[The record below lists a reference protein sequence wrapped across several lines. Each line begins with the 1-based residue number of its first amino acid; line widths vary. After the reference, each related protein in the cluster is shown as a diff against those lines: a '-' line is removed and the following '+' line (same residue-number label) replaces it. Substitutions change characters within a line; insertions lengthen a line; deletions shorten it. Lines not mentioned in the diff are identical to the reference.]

1 MVKQPEE
8 QTTKDKIISLLKK
21 GYSRCQLISDF
32 NFAERTVDAAIKKC
46 KEVQVNEVEQTTKDN
61 DSEIKVLDL
70 PAKLDVKQTI
80 VPEYLIDHLSFVDGD
95 RRQTF
100 VDALLVYEAARR
112 SVMQDVLIL
121 GGLASA
127 QAQIT
132 ETQLKVLRE
141 AKSESNEVAREAA
154 AGVVELISPAFESL
168 KASITASAPN
178 PMQSM
183 IVSSMQ
189 PMFQQ
194 AIGGLMRFIGQRQAQ
209 GHQSAHADVQ
219 QDQANVN
226 APGTAQIDA
235 QPVSG
240 FRQATKDEIK
250 EVFGDV

>member
-21 GYSRCQLISDF
+21 GYSRSQLISDF
-32 NFAERTVDAAIKKC
+32 TFAERTVDAAIKEY
-46 KEVQVNEVEQTTKDN
+46 KELQGNEVEQITKDN
-61 DSEIKVLDL
+61 SSEVKVLAL
-70 PAKLDVKQTI
+70 PAKLDIKQTI

-112 SVMQDVLIL
+112 SVMEDVFIL

-141 AKSESNEVAREAA
+141 AKSESSEVALQAA
-154 AGVVELISPAFESL
+154 AGVAEAISPAFEAL
-168 KASITASAPN
+168 KASIAASAPN
-178 PMQSM
+178 PMQAM
-183 IVSSMQ
+183 IVNAMQ
-189 PMFQQ
+189 PLFGQAMGSLAQVLSRWQTRTQQ
-194 AIGGLMRFIGQRQAQ
+194 PP
-209 GHQSAHADVQ
+209 SADVQ
-219 QDQANVN
+219 PGQGDVHAPQAGQ
-226 APGTAQIDA
+226 PDA
-235 QPVSG
+235 QPAPG

-250 EVFGDV
+250 EAFGE